1 MSERK
6 QIDLG
11 LESALD
17 ELFMTDQ
24 GRAENRLPKIY
35 EISLSEIDE
44 FPDHPFHVRMDE
56 DMDRLVESIRERGII
71 TPVMLRQ
78 KEDGRYEMISG
89 HRRKKACELIG
100 METIKADIRDLSR
113 DEAILLMVASN
124 LQRSTILP
132 SEKAFAYKM
141 RLDAMKRQAGRP
153 PQNNRDPVGH
163 NYQNQRSVEIL
174 ADEAP
179 DSKSQIQRFIRLTNL
194 EASLLNMVD
203 DARIAMRPA
212 VELSYLTQEEQTVLA
227 EEIEFADATPSLAQ
241 AIKMREFSKNGK
253 LTPEVMQSILSEE
266 KPNQREKIS
275 FRADHIR
282 KYIPT
287 SISKQD
293 TEKYVLQALEYYRS
307 VWEKQHMRDREAR

>member
-35 EISLSEIDE
+35 EIPISEIDE

-113 DEAILLMVASN
+113 DEAILLMVDSN

-141 RLDAMKRQAGRP
+141 RLDAMNRQGKRSDLTSGPLGQKSESIKSRE
-153 PQNNRDPVGH
+153 
-163 NYQNQRSVEIL
+163 SL
-174 ADEAP
+174 AEAAP
-179 DSKSQIQRFIRLTNL
+179 DSARQIQRFIRLTNL
-194 EASLLNMVD
+194 EAPLLNMVD

-241 AIKMREFSKNGK
+241 AIKMREFSKSGK
-253 LTPEVMQSILSEE
+253 LTPEVVQSILSEE

-282 KYIPT
+282 KFIPT

-307 VWEKQHMRDREAR
+307 VWEKQHMRDGEAR